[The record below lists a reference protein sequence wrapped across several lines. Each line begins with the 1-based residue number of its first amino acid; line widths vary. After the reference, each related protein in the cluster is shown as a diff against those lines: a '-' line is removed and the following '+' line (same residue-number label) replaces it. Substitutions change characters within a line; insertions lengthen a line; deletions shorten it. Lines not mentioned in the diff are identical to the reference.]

1 MVSLPLYLD
10 YNATSPLSRSV
21 QSELLRGDFLFAN
34 PASQHQSGK
43 HSRKIINQA
52 TQFIFEHF
60 HLESKTHRLIYQS
73 GATEGINTVIKGMSE
88 YSNLNKKKFV
98 FLVSPLDHSCVLEAE
113 DWLVSMGAEFYFYP
127 ITERGEVL
135 WDELSSLIKEKINQD
150 CIILINLT
158 WVHNETGVV
167 IDLTPAMN
175 LKHQQVFF
183 HIDAVQT
190 VGKINN
196 YAQLIPELDFYSYSG
211 HKFGSLK
218 GIGFSFISKKIDLPP
233 LIWGGG
239 QQGGLRPG
247 TENILGIQSMQWAL
261 QDFLVDWDPA
271 ELSKNHDLLE
281 KSLIEL
287 MQNKGEVLFLEAP
300 RNLNTTYFY
309 LKTMASDMALAI
321 FDLEG
326 IELSTGSACASGAAK
341 KSAVMKK
348 VGLERLA
355 RNGLRLSHSPF
366 LKKEDV
372 QEIIERFKNVMD
384 KI

>member
-1 MVSLPLYLD
+1 
-10 YNATSPLSRSV
+10 
-21 QSELLRGDFLFAN
+21 
-34 PASQHQSGK
+34 
-43 HSRKIINQA
+43 
-52 TQFIFEHF
+52 
-60 HLESKTHRLIYQS
+60 
-73 GATEGINTVIKGMSE
+73 
-88 YSNLNKKKFV
+88 
-98 FLVSPLDHSCVLEAE
+98 
-113 DWLVSMGAEFYFYP
+113 
-127 ITERGEVL
+127 
-135 WDELSSLIKEKINQD
+135 
-150 CIILINLT
+150 
-158 WVHNETGVV
+158 
-167 IDLTPAMN
+167 
-175 LKHQQVFF
+175 
-183 HIDAVQT
+183 
-190 VGKINN
+190 
-196 YAQLIPELDFYSYSG
+196 
-211 HKFGSLK
+211 
-218 GIGFSFISKKIDLPP
+218 
-233 LIWGGG
+233 
-239 QQGGLRPG
+239 
-247 TENILGIQSMQWAL
+247 MQWAL

-281 KSLIEL
+281 KSLIEM